1 MKTLIQTL
9 TLAALAA
16 MASGSLALAAP
27 APSAEPGAIEMNGLR
42 LNGVSLNTFRF
53 NGVALNA
60 RNFNGSRFNTFRFNG
75 VSLNTFRFN
84 GAAAMGAAVRPPIRG
99 CDAAKVDP
107 CQSGVVAVTLASGQ
121 RLIVD

>member
-16 MASGSLALAAP
+16 MANGSLALAAP
-27 APSAEPGAIEMNGLR
+27 APSAEPGAIEMNGMR

-60 RNFNGSRFNTFRFNG
+60 R
-75 VSLNTFRFN
+75 RFN
-84 GAAAMGAAVRPPIRG
+84 GAASMGTAVRLPIRG
-99 CDAAKVDP
+99 CDAAKADP